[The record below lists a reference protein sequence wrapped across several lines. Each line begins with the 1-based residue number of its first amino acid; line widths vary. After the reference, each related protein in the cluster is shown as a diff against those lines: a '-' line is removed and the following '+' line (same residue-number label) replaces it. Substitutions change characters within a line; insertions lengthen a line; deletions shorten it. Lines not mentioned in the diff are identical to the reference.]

1 MTSQG
6 RHFEGQIRAGGQ
18 ELDNPWAEAVFTQV
32 GDEVILTV
40 NQREVARLPEAVI
53 SRTEQSDVFLIE
65 GADQPLYFRPRDP
78 TAFGETVAPPMTTAE
93 LIAAASAPPD
103 DATLIMEPMD
113 EPPIDEPTE
122 EPIDAEP
129 VEEVPTPWWQQW
141 WVIVGILLLLLIL
154 FLAFCNDDAET
165 GTSTTTT
172 LAPAVTTSVAGTTSA
187 TTVPATTTTIPPT
200 TSTTA
205 ATTTSAPAT
214 TTTTPATT
222 TTSVPPP
229 GACVRRRKPRRRRG
243 SRARDLRDRDR
254 QRVCS
259 GAPGS
264 VSPVLSG
271 TPEEVIAGNEV
282 SNHDVVEIIG
292 DGCSFRH
299 QLRGLVPAH
308 PGRSSD
314 DRRSPKGNGSWGR
327 ISVRAR
333 TRLQAVDDCTWER
346 LSGVS
351 GTPEEIIAT
360 DQPTGEAVVEI
371 DPGDFAFNS
380 VGCGEWAPA

>member
-93 LIAAASAPPD
+93 LIAAAAPPD

-113 EPPIDEPTE
+113 EPPIEESIE
-122 EPIDAEP
+122 EPVDAEP

-172 LAPAVTTSVAGTTSA
+172 LAPAVTTSVAGTTSV
-187 TTVPATTTTIPPT
+187 TTVPATTTTIPTT

-222 TTSVPPP
+222 TTTSVPPP
-229 GACVRRRKPRRRRG
+229 EPAFGAG
-243 SRARDLRDRDR
+243 SHVVGEEIEPGIYETGIVTSLLGCSWERL
-254 QRVCS
+254 S
-259 GAPGS
+259 GA
-264 VSPVLSG
+264 SG

-282 SNHDVVEIIG
+282 SNHDVVEIISTDAVFDTNCEAWYPLTPVDPLMTEIPEG
-292 DGCSFRH
+292 KWVLETHIS
-299 QLRGLVPAH
+299 
-308 PGRSSD
+308 PGTYQA
-314 DRRSPKGNGSWGR
+314 PGGS
-327 ISVRAR
+327 
-333 TRLQAVDDCTWER
+333 DCTWER

-351 GTPEEIIAT
+351 GTPEEVIAT
-360 DQPTGEAVVEI
+360 DQSAGEAVVEI

-380 VGCGEWAPA
+380 VGCGEWSPA